1 MGYITEAIIIRK
13 FIQKNSLEVS
23 YDLVVDCYIMSRAK
37 GKKVSKKAKAMPAS
51 KKRGLLNGKKGND
64 KSNGTVSK
72 ANEVMDKFLNE
83 VSKKLERGPVAKGNP
98 SPKQVKGSR
107 KRTSGRKKTR
117 KGPSRANTMKT
128 TQGAGA
134 QVKGGNDAKSA
145 KSVDSNAKKTAG
157 TRKGS
162 KSRNA
167 TQSKYAEVD
176 SDFDDEENE
185 EEVEGESEV
194 GSDWEEPE
202 EELESDNASDDKNYS
217 PKQGSIKRK
226 AKPSKGKAKKKKTNK
241 TASKKTSATANK
253 DLSEDEFDEEETETE
268 SEEEAGNDDYDYSP
282 KQGPKKKKL
291 KRKASKKKGK
301 ATKPK
306 QTETPAKK
314 EKIPPVSEMVID
326 SIKALGANPKKGS
339 NLRSIKTTILLNW
352 TINMNMYKNKIK
364 K

>member
-1 MGYITEAIIIRK
+1 MGHCIYITQTLVIRK

-23 YDLVVDCYIMSRAK
+23 YDLVMDCYIMSRAK
-37 GKKVSKKAKAMPAS
+37 GKRVSKKAKAMPAS
-51 KKRGLLNGKKGND
+51 KKKALLNGKKGNG
-64 KSNGTVSK
+64 KSSGTVFK

-83 VSKKLERGPVAKGNP
+83 VSKKLEKGPVAKGNP
-98 SPKQVKGSR
+98 SPKQLKGLR

-134 QVKGGNDAKSA
+134 QVKGGNDAKSE
-145 KSVDSNAKKTAG
+145 KSVDSNTKKTAG
-157 TRKGS
+157 KRKGS
-162 KSRNA
+162 KSGNA
-167 TQSKYAEVD
+167 THSKYAEVD
-176 SDFDDEENE
+176 SDFDAEEN

-202 EELESDNASDDKNYS
+202 EEMESDNGSDDKNYS
-217 PKQGSIKRK
+217 PKQGSVKRK

-241 TASKKTSATANK
+241 KASKKSSATANK

-268 SEEEAGNDDYDYSP
+268 SEEEAENDDNDYSP

-301 ATKPK
+301 T
-306 QTETPAKK
+306 
-314 EKIPPVSEMVID
+314 
-326 SIKALGANPKKGS
+326 
-339 NLRSIKTTILLNW
+339 
-352 TINMNMYKNKIK
+352 
-364 K
+364 